1 MKILAISSTDNKN
14 NICINKSSKNTN
26 SRDNTVNFELS
37 NSIKNYVVPF
47 MGNNKRKVHLPNE
60 LRQSTINE
68 CNPVP
73 DDGVDSERLSGILS
87 TAFEYLKNDNLV
99 VLGCSDRRDMQ
110 NKVRKIFYDDN
121 IFSEEREINNV
132 IVIEDDRIIDEPI
145 TFIKEGKK
153 LYVIGN
159 AQIVNKETKEKI
171 YATDTEKTLINPY
184 IHSIKLYNTD
194 LDNISLG
201 EIPDR
206 RDLQHIKKF
215 KVEDFLDL
223 DFRTSGNLSPEEFST
238 RIDKE
243 AQYVAGKHPLFSD
256 IGGNKEAIQ
265 RIVET
270 IFAPMVYPDL
280 FGHVM
285 TKGTLLAGPPGTGK
299 SMLGIALANELSKRL
314 GQKVSIHEI
323 SGAQMQISAVGG
335 SEAKWRAL
343 FETAIEN
350 QPSIILIDEVDA
362 CTPKRDDSSN
372 ARFDNSVVN
381 QLLSLFSNL
390 EKSDNKVYVIGMTN
404 RPEAIDP
411 AMLRPGR
418 LGNLIPVPAPNFEEA
433 KDIFYK
439 VSNQYKFDDTFDVD
453 AFLKKIISVN
463 GTGSII
469 AGTLE
474 NAQLFARRKVGIYQ
488 RVLDNTLTKENFD
501 DCLISQDDI
510 DKAFACEIEKQKKAK
525 ISSDRIVIKGFRN

>member
-1 MKILAISSTDNKN
+1 MKILAICGADYKNKLYTDKQSGNKKPQN
-14 NICINKSSKNTN
+14 SINK
-26 SRDNTVNFELS
+26 FELS
-37 NSIKNYVVPF
+37 DSIKNYVIPF
-47 MGNNKRKVHLPNE
+47 MGNNKKNIHLPGE
-60 LRQSTINE
+60 LRQSSISE

-73 DDGVDSERLSGILS
+73 DDDVDSERLSGILS
-87 TAFEYLKNDNLV
+87 TAFEYLRNDSPV

-110 NKVRKIFYDDN
+110 NKVRRIFNDEN
-121 IFSEEREINNV
+121 IFTEEREINNV

-145 TFIKEGKK
+145 MFIKEGKK

-159 AQIVNKETKEKI
+159 VQIVNKETKEKI
-171 YATDTEKTLINPY
+171 YATDTEKTRINPY

-206 RDLQHIKKF
+206 RDLQHIKNF

-223 DFRTSGNLSPEEFST
+223 SFRTSGNLSPEEFST
-238 RIDKE
+238 RINKE
-243 AQYVAGKHPLFSD
+243 SQYVSGEHPMFSD

-265 RIVET
+265 RIIET
-270 IFAPMVYPDL
+270 VYAPIVYPDL

-350 QPSIILIDEVDA
+350 QPAIILIDEVDA

-390 EKSDNKVYVIGMTN
+390 EKSDNNVYVIGMTN

-418 LGNLIPVPAPNFEEA
+418 LGNLISVPAPNYEEA
-433 KDIFYK
+433 KDIFSK
-439 VSNQYKFDDTFDVD
+439 VANQYEFEDTVDVD
-453 AFLKKIISVN
+453 AFIKKIVN
-463 GTGSII
+463 VKGTGSII

-474 NAQLFARRKVGIYQ
+474 NAQLFARRRKGIYKM
-488 RVLDNTLTKENFD
+488 VMDNTLTKENFD
-501 DCLISQDDI
+501 NCKISQEDI
-510 DKAFACEIEKQKKAK
+510 DKAFEKEMEKQKQAK
-525 ISSDRIVIKGFRN
+525 ISSDRIVVKGFRN

>member
-1 MKILAISSTDNKN
+1 MKILAICGADYKNKLYTDKQSGNKKPQN
-14 NICINKSSKNTN
+14 SINK
-26 SRDNTVNFELS
+26 FELS
-37 NSIKNYVVPF
+37 DSIKNYVIPF
-47 MGNNKRKVHLPNE
+47 MGNNKKIIHLPGE
-60 LRQSTINE
+60 LRQSSISE

-73 DDGVDSERLSGILS
+73 DDDVDSERLSGILS
-87 TAFEYLKNDNLV
+87 TAFEYLRNDSPV

-110 NKVRKIFYDDN
+110 NKVRRIFNDEN
-121 IFSEEREINNV
+121 IFTEEREINNV

-145 TFIKEGKK
+145 MFIKEGKK

-159 AQIVNKETKEKI
+159 VQIVNKETKEKI
-171 YATDTEKTLINPY
+171 YATDTEKTRINPY

-194 LDNISLG
+194 LDSISLG

-223 DFRTSGNLSPEEFST
+223 SFRTSGNLSPEEFST
-238 RIDKE
+238 RINKE
-243 AQYVAGKHPLFSD
+243 SQYVSGEHPMFSD
-256 IGGNKEAIQ
+256 IGGNKEAI
-265 RIVET
+265 
-270 IFAPMVYPDL
+270 
-280 FGHVM
+280 
-285 TKGTLLAGPPGTGK
+285 
-299 SMLGIALANELSKRL
+299 L

-350 QPSIILIDEVDA
+350 QPAIILIDEVDA

-390 EKSDNKVYVIGMTN
+390 EKSDNNVYVIGMTN

-418 LGNLIPVPAPNFEEA
+418 LGNLISVPAPNYEEA
-433 KDIFYK
+433 KDIFSK
-439 VSNQYKFDDTFDVD
+439 VANQYEFEDTVDVD
-453 AFLKKIISVN
+453 AFIKKIVN
-463 GTGSII
+463 VKGTGSII

-474 NAQLFARRKVGIYQ
+474 NAQLFARRRKGIYKM
-488 RVLDNTLTKENFD
+488 VMDNTLTKENFD
-501 DCLISQDDI
+501 NCKISQEDI
-510 DKAFACEIEKQKKAK
+510 DKAFEKEMEKQKQAK
-525 ISSDRIVIKGFRN
+525 ISSDRIVVKGFRN